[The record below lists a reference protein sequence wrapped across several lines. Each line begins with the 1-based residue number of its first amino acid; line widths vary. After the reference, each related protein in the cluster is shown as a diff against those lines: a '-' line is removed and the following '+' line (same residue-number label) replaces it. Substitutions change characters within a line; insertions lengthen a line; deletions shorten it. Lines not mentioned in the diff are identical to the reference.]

1 MSPDLQILAQHA
13 NDGEPFWFLNALSII
28 KLSGKQ
34 TGGSFALIED
44 RLPVG
49 RDTPYHLHQREDET
63 FHLLE
68 GEMTF
73 YSGSDKFTAGAGATV
88 FLPRGIPH
96 GFRAETPGRVLILT
110 TPSGFDEFVR
120 EVGTPAT
127 SLEIPEPQQ
136 PDVPKLVAVAAK
148 YGIEILGPLPE

>member
-1 MSPDLQILAQHA
+1 MSLDLQILAQHA
-13 NDGEPFWFLNALSII
+13 DGGEPFWFLNALSII

-44 RLPVG
+44 RLPAG

-73 YSGSDKFTAGAGATV
+73 YSGSDMFTAAAGATV

-96 GFRAETPGRVLILT
+96 GFRADTPGRVLILT
-110 TPSGFDEFVR
+110 TPAGFDDFVR

-127 SLEIPEPQQ
+127 SLEIPELHQ
-136 PDVPKLVAVAAK
+136 PDVQKLVVVAAK

>member
-1 MSPDLQILAQHA
+1 MSPDLRILAQQA
-13 NDGEPFWFLNALSII
+13 DDGEPFWFLNALSII

-44 RLPVG
+44 RLPAG
-49 RDTPYHLHQREDET
+49 RDTPYHLHQHEDET

-73 YSGSDKFTAGAGATV
+73 FSGSDKFTAGAGSTV

-96 GFRAETPGRVLILT
+96 GFRANTAGRVLILT
-110 TPSGFDEFVR
+110 TPSGFDDFVR

-127 SLEIPEPQQ
+127 SLVIPEPQQ
-136 PDVPKLVAVAAK
+136 PDVPKLVTVAAK
-148 YGIEILGPLPE
+148 YGIEILGPLPS